1 MDDIFKL
8 KYDIPDNDKNSF
20 ESFFYRAKNIIC
32 FLLSYEVNETIL
44 ISAKY
49 NKNYHL
55 GNINKNQKTISINYI
70 ELPYRDSDDLEI
82 KINNKSL
89 FIRENKY
96 NDDKI
101 FLFNNY
107 LYEGKEK
114 DNNKNKNNKRKLN
127 CFNINEEFEIYY
139 NIHSENIKYS
149 FGYLIKSAINI
160 IKNKDPCV
168 DFSFFLTLF
177 IKKKGVKFESIPDII
192 KNIKKKGDL
201 TKISKEDLYKIVS
214 QVILWLH

>member
-1 MDDIFKL
+1 MDDLFTL
-8 KYDIPDNDKNSF
+8 KYDIPDNNMNSY
-20 ESFFYRAKNIIC
+20 ETSYGKILSIYGISRLKKVIC

-44 ISAKY
+44 ISATY

-55 GNINKNQKTISINYI
+55 GNINRNQKTISINYI
-70 ELPYRDSDDLEI
+70 ELPYRDSDDLVI

-89 FIRENKY
+89 FIEENKD
-96 NDDKI
+96 NNDKI
-101 FLFNNY
+101 FLFNSF
-107 LYEGKEK
+107 LYEGK
-114 DNNKNKNNKRKLN
+114 DKNNKRKLN

-139 NIHSENIKYS
+139 KIHSEKNKYS
-149 FGYLIKSAINI
+149 FGYLTKSAINL

-177 IKKKGVKFESIPDII
+177 IKKDVKFESIPDII

-201 TKISKEDLYKIVS
+201 TKISKEDLLKTKI
-214 QVILWLH
+214 IL